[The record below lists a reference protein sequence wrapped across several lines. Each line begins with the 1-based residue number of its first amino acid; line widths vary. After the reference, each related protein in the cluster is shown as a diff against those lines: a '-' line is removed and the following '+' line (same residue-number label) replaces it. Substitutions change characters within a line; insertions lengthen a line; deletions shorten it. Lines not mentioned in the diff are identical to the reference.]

1 MKGRNPDGRYSDD
14 VVVLSQSERELHA
27 YRTPAQ
33 AMMVHCIRCKDN
45 SVTDVRRC
53 RSVGCSLWPYRLG
66 TNPFDDDKGAV

>member
-1 MKGRNPDGRYSDD
+1 MKARDRKKRE
-14 VVVLSQSERELHA
+14 VVELSQTTRELHA

-45 SVTDVRRC
+45 SFTDVRFC
-53 RSVGCSLWPYRLG
+53 KSVGCSLWPYRLG